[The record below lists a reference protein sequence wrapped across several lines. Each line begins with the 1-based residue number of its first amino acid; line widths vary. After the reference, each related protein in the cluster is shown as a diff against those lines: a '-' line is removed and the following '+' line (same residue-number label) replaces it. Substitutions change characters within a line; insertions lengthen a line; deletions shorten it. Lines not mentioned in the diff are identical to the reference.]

1 MAEWITHPQNPL
13 FSRIIVNRLWHYHFG
28 VGLVDTPNDFGFN
41 GGRPSHPEL
50 LDWLAA
56 ELAESGWRLKHL
68 HRLMVTSAAY
78 RQGASWNES
87 AARVD
92 AGNRLLWRK
101 SPRRLEAETVRDATL
116 FVAGRLSSRMGGPS
130 FQDVR
135 PVRAEGTPAIIYL
148 PADDGEEPQRR
159 TLYRMWSRGGR
170 NRLLDAFDCPDPSTT
185 APNRAVTT
193 TPLQALAMLNNAF
206 VLHMSRHLAQRIE
219 GEAGGVVER
228 QIRRAYGLAYGRLP
242 RGDEVERARHVVHK
256 HGLVVLTRAL
266 FNSNEFLYVD

>member
-1 MAEWITHPQNPL
+1 LAEWITHPKNPL
-13 FSRIIVNRLWHYHFG
+13 FARVIVNRLWNYHFG
-28 VGLVDTPNDFGFN
+28 IGLVDTPNDFGFN

-56 ELAESGWRLKHL
+56 ELAENGWRLKQL
-68 HRLMVTSAAY
+68 HRLIVTSATY
-78 RQGASWNES
+78 RQGALWNES

-116 FVAGRLSSRMGGPS
+116 FVAGRLRSRMGGPS

-135 PVRAEGTPAIIYL
+135 QVHAAGTAAIIYL
-148 PADDGEEPQRR
+148 PADTSEEPQRR

-185 APNRAVTT
+185 APSRAVTT
-193 TPLQALAMLNNAF
+193 TPLQALTMLNNAF
-206 VLHMSRHLAQRIE
+206 VLHMSRHLAKRIE
-219 GEAGGVVER
+219 GEAGGNVDR
-228 QIRRAYGLAYGRLP
+228 QIQRAYRLAGLWSVA
-242 RGDEVERARHVVHK
+242 
-256 HGLVVLTRAL
+256 TRR
-266 FNSNEFLYVD
+266 